1 MGIKFYKKRSPGTK
15 VALSNGEGI
24 AFTTLDNVIGYFAT
38 TAETVQQEFERFMVE
53 GRYDITEIDAAEF
66 TRDYV
71 EKKKA
76 GQTSRAPWR
85 DELTRSQVMPS
96 VSTLK
101 ERLDEAQSV
110 VAVVEEKPPVA
121 HSVPITA
128 VEGKDMAGKLS
139 PTMKTPKSQFRPN
152 VSRRKMT
159 PDAANPPTT

>member
-38 TAETVQQEFERFMVE
+38 TAEPVQQEFERFMVE

-76 GQTSRAPWR
+76 GQISRAPWR

-101 ERLDEAQSV
+101 ERLDEAQNV
-110 VAVVEEKPPVA
+110 VAVAEPKPQ
-121 HSVPITA
+121 PITV
-128 VEGKDMAGKLS
+128 VEGKDIAGKLS
-139 PTMKTPKSQFRPN
+139 PTMKTPKAQFRPN
-152 VSRRKMT
+152 VSRRKVV
-159 PDAANPPTT
+159 PDASNPPTT